1 VGFAFAWLLPERPLR
16 ATVAATAGNAGN
28 EAGEAFARPASEES
42 AEAQLYG
49 ALAALSDRAVQR
61 QHIERIVARAGETLT
76 PLAAW
81 LLTRLDREPGRDP
94 QAVAHEQGIDAD
106 RVRLALEELRKR
118 GLIEPR
124 DGVGGG
130 PDRTALAPT
139 PAGCDVL
146 DRLVAARR
154 AHLSEL
160 AADWDPG
167 RNPDLAVFLTQAVER
182 VVPDAQ
188 RV

>member
-1 VGFAFAWLLPERPLR
+1 M
-16 ATVAATAGNAGN
+16 
-28 EAGEAFARPASEES
+28 
-42 AEAQLYG
+42 
-49 ALAALSDRAVQR
+49 QR
-61 QHIERIVARAGETLT
+61 QHIERIVDRAGETLT

-94 QAVAHEQGIDAD
+94 QAVAHERGIEAD
-106 RVRLALEELRKR
+106 RVRLALEELRGR
-118 GLIEPR
+118 ALIEAH
-124 DGVGGG
+124 DGV
-130 PDRTALAPT
+130 LAPT

-146 DRLVAARR
+146 DRLAAARR

-160 AADWDPG
+160 AADWDPV
-167 RNPDLAVFLTQAVER
+167 RNPDLAAFLTRAVER